1 MDWVVA
7 IKISSRS
14 AIRHVESE
22 SVQIMAAANF
32 DFDHFTAFRNINLLR
47 GVPT

>member
-7 IKISSRS
+7 IKISSRN

-22 SVQIMAAANF
+22 SVQLMTATDF
-32 DFDHFTAFRNINLLR
+32 DLDHFTTFRNDNLLR
-47 GVPT
+47 GVTT

>member
-22 SVQIMAAANF
+22 SIQLMTATNF
-32 DFDHFTAFRNINLLR
+32 DLDHLTAFRNVNLLR
-47 GVPT
+47 GMTT

>member
-7 IKISSRS
+7 IKISSGS

-22 SVQIMAAANF
+22 SVQLVTATNF
-32 DFDHFTAFRNINLLR
+32 DLDHFTAFRNVNLLR